1 MKIILIDGNSLIYR
15 TFYAI
20 REMNNSKGLPT
31 NAIYG
36 FVNILVKIQEEF
48 KPDYLAVAFD
58 LKGPTFRHLAY
69 KDYKGGRQKMPEGL
83 AEQFPI
89 LKDLLEK
96 MNITILEKEG
106 YEADDIIGS
115 FAKISATK
123 GIKVDI
129 ITGDRDAF
137 QLVDENINVL
147 YTKKGISD
155 LEVVDK
161 KWIKETYG
169 LKAKELIELK
179 ALMGD
184 KSDNIPGIV
193 GIGEK
198 TGIKL
203 IKEYKNLE
211 NLYQHT
217 DALKGK
223 QKERIIAGK
232 EDAFISRMLGTITV
246 DIPWD
251 YEYEDLRFQP
261 LFNEESVSLLKE
273 LEFNSL
279 LNRMDENISNKSL
292 ENNLIRPFKLITSKD
307 DLQLFLGKLSQ
318 SPYLFIYCYK
328 EENDL
333 FLSLNIGDSYVY
345 LDKDAVKATDFFKQ
359 LKEWPDFKEIKIIS
373 HEIKALLHL
382 FHQHGIDEI
391 CQSFDIL
398 LAVYLLSPDD
408 LRYDLKSAA
417 FHYLNEEIKGSVD
430 IFGKGKKR
438 MPVEVIDPEIL
449 ADYMIKN
456 CEIIKR
462 LEPILKQ
469 ALVDTQMID
478 LYQTIEIPL
487 LKVMA
492 SMEELGFTIDQKELK
507 KLADVFEEKLE
518 ILTKEIHDLAEVDSF
533 NINSPKQLSEVLFE
547 KLKLP
552 VIKKT
557 KTGYSTNIDVL
568 EQLVHFHP
576 VIQKIIDYRSL
587 AKLDSTYG
595 RGLINFVDSSSGKI
609 YSTFNQTVAAT
620 GRISSS
626 SPNLQNI
633 PIRTEM
639 GREIRRV
646 FIPSSK
652 NRILVDADYSQIELR
667 VLAHLSDDDN
677 LIDAFLKEQD
687 IHTRTASE
695 IFDVSLE
702 DVSRTQRGQ
711 AKAINFGLIY
721 GKQAFSLG
729 KDLGISRNEAQEYID
744 RYFNRYPKV
753 LNYMETIK
761 KQAKDEGYVTTIWG
775 RRRYIPE
782 MNSRNGML
790 VQAGERMAL
799 NTPIQ
804 GSAADI
810 IKIAMIS
817 VYNRLKTEKLK
828 ADLILQVHDELIIDT
843 PLEEEEEVKRIIKEE
858 MEGAASLKVPL
869 TVDVNTGFSWYDIK

>member
-20 REMNNSKGLPT
+20 REMNNSKGMPT

-69 KDYKGGRQKMPEGL
+69 EDYKGGRQKMPEEL
-83 AEQFPI
+83 AQQFPV
-89 LKDLLEK
+89 LKELLEK
-96 MNITILEKEG
+96 MNIAILEKEG
-106 YEADDIIGS
+106 YEADDIIGT
-115 FAKISATK
+115 FAKVFSHK
-123 GIKVDI
+123 GFKADI

-147 YTKKGISD
+147 YTKRGISD
-155 LEVVDK
+155 LEVVDI
-161 KWIKETYG
+161 KWIDENYG
-169 LKAKELIELK
+169 LKPKELIDLK

-184 KSDNIPGIV
+184 KSDNIPGII

-203 IKEYKNLE
+203 IKEYQSLE

-217 DALKGK
+217 EALKGK

-232 EDAFISRMLGTITV
+232 EDAFMSRMLGTIIV
-246 DIPWD
+246 DIPWEHD
-251 YEYEDLRFQP
+251 DEALRFQP
-261 LFNEESVSLLKE
+261 LFNKESVALLKE

-279 LNRMDENISNKSL
+279 LNRMDENISKKTL
-292 ENNLIRPFKLITSKD
+292 ENNRICPYQVVESKEE
-307 DLQLFLGKLSQ
+307 LELFLKKLSQ
-318 SPYLFIYCYK
+318 SPRLFIYCYG
-328 EENDL
+328 EEDNL
-333 FLSLNIGDSYVY
+333 FLSLNIDETYIY
-345 LDKDAVKATDFFKQ
+345 LDQGAVKKLNFFKQ
-359 LKEWPDFKEIKIIS
+359 LKERENFKEVKIIS
-373 HEIKALLHL
+373 DDIKKLLHL
-382 FHQHGIDEI
+382 FHQQGIDEI

-417 FHYLNEEIKGSVD
+417 FHYLDEEIKGSVD
-430 IFGKGKKR
+430 VFGKGKKR
-438 MPVEVIDPEIL
+438 TPIKAVDPEIL

-462 LEPILKQ
+462 LEPVLKQ
-469 ALVDTQMID
+469 ALLDSQMID

-507 KLADVFEEKLE
+507 KLADSFEEKLE
-518 ILTKEIHDLAEVDSF
+518 GLTQEIYDLAEVESF

-547 KLKLP
+547 ELKLP

-568 EQLVHFHP
+568 EQLLHFHP
-576 VIQKIIDYRSL
+576 VIPKIIDHRTL

-595 RGLINFVDSSSGKI
+595 RGLIAFVDQSSGKI
-609 YSTFNQTVAAT
+609 HSTFNQTVAAT

-626 SPNLQNI
+626 APNLQNI

-652 NRILVDADYSQIELR
+652 KRILVDADYSQIELR
-667 VLAHLSDDDN
+667 VLAHLSADEN

-687 IHTRTASE
+687 IHTRTAAE
-695 IFDVSLE
+695 IFDVDLE
-702 DVSRTQRGQ
+702 VVSRTQRGQ

-729 KDLGISRNEAQEYID
+729 KDLGISRNEAQDYID

-753 LNYMETIK
+753 LEYMENIK
-761 KQAKDEGYVTTIWG
+761 KQAKDQGYVTTIWG

-810 IKIAMIS
+810 IKLAMIR
-817 VYNRLKTEKLK
+817 VYNRLKAEKLG

-843 PLEEEEEVKRIIKEE
+843 PIEEEEEVKKIIKEE